1 MNLLLS
7 DDEKLKVFKND
18 GLYLPTKKIGK
29 NNPKAD
35 EIAEANEARKEWN
48 SLVDEALFYRVPAK
62 HIKVI
67 KYYKIIKASKR
78 LSNVKTN
85 LIDTNALPYSSFI
98 KSAGSVFLDAVEK
111 AIECLKGL
119 IEIFKAII
127 EPKKTHDEKTYK
139 QYKKVYVVVNDLISE
154 QNNVY
159 SKINHLENRL
169 SLKEYKL
176 IGGKKQLQGDI
187 MSLEKECD
195 RIQQKI
201 NKAVHEV
208 GEGSVDDVIRRF
220 RDLER
225 VKDAYESNLERQKEA
240 KMFLVENVKEYMKT
254 VKEDKVE
261 APEREKKYLFTNK
274 GFASYNKRLVYK
286 KGRDDIHSI
295 DDLVGKKVSA
305 GQGSNTA
312 AILETYN
319 AEHDNKIDIVYSNG
333 ATNESIYDDVMNGR
347 LDAIVATKKTFKK
360 YNEAFGGGYDI
371 NEDSYFS
378 ESQAYFMLAQ
388 GEEQLR
394 DDMDTA
400 LKSMKE
406 DGTLTK
412 LSIEY
417 TGSDYNS
424 EE

>member
-1 MNLLLS
+1 MKKSKQIGILAGIVLTAAALS
-7 DDEKLKVFKND
+7 ACGSKSASS
-18 GLYLPTKKIGK
+18 T
-29 NNPKAD
+29 
-35 EIAEANEARKEWN
+35 EANSTSGQNTAAQDTSAQEN
-48 SLVDEALFYRVPAK
+48 
-62 HIKVI
+62 
-67 KYYKIIKASKR
+67 ASQDVR
-78 LSNVKTN
+78 
-85 LIDTNALPYSSFI
+85 
-98 KSAGSVFLDAVEK
+98 
-111 AIECLKGL
+111 
-119 IEIFKAII
+119 
-127 EPKKTHDEKTYK
+127 
-139 QYKKVYVVVNDLISE
+139 KVYVAVGATFEPYTYIDE
-154 QNNVY
+154 NNQPAGYDVAVL
-159 SKINHLENRL
+159 KEIDNRL
-169 SLKEYKL
+169 PQYEFQIENMELANISVALDAKKVS
-176 IGGKKQLQGDI
+176 IGSQQF
-187 MSLEKECD
+187 EK
-195 RIQQKI
+195 
-201 NKAVHEV
+201 N
-208 GEGSVDDVIRRF
+208 
-220 RDLER
+220 
-225 VKDAYESNLERQKEA
+225 
-240 KMFLVENVKEYMKT
+240 
-254 VKEDKVE
+254 
-261 APEREKKYLFTNK
+261 PEREKKYLFTK
-274 GFASYNKRLVYK
+274 EGFATYNKRLVYK

-305 GQGSNTA
+305 SQGSNTA

-394 DDMDTA
+394 DDMDIA

-417 TGSDYNS
+417 TGSDYDS

>member
-1 MNLLLS
+1 M
-7 DDEKLKVFKND
+7 KK
-18 GLYLPTKKIGK
+18 TKKFWAVLAAAGLLAASFAGCGS
-29 NNPKAD
+29 NASANAGSSSGSAASSS
-35 EIAEANEARKEWN
+35 AEGSSASDSGEK
-48 SLVDEALFYRVPAK
+48 
-62 HIKVI
+62 KVI
-67 KYYKIIKASKR
+67 KAVTSGTLAPYFYVNDDNELTGVDIDIVKEVFNR
-78 LSNVKTN
+78 LPQYEFQIENMELAN
-85 LIDTNALPYSSFI
+85 I
-98 KSAGSVFLDAVEK
+98 SVALDA
-111 AIECLKGL
+111 
-119 IEIFKAII
+119 
-127 EPKKTHDEKTYK
+127 
-139 QYKKVYVVVNDLISE
+139 KKVS
-154 QNNVY
+154 
-159 SKINHLENRL
+159 
-169 SLKEYKL
+169 
-176 IGGKKQLQGDI
+176 IGSQQF
-187 MSLEKECD
+187 EK
-195 RIQQKI
+195 
-201 NKAVHEV
+201 N
-208 GEGSVDDVIRRF
+208 
-220 RDLER
+220 
-225 VKDAYESNLERQKEA
+225 
-240 KMFLVENVKEYMKT
+240 
-254 VKEDKVE
+254 
-261 APEREKKYLFTNK
+261 PEREKKYLFTNE
-274 GFASYNKRLVYK
+274 GFAAYNKRLVYK
-286 KGRDDIHSI
+286 KGRDDIPSI

-333 ATNESIYDDVMNGR
+333 ATSESIYDDVMNGR